1 MVFAAIKALN
11 KEETPDD
18 PMWRRLNEIKA
29 EIEADVETDEGGQD
43 GVVDVEADGPGP
55 YIPWGA

>member
-1 MVFAAIKALN
+1 
-11 KEETPDD
+11 
-18 PMWRRLNEIKA
+18 MWRRLNEIKA